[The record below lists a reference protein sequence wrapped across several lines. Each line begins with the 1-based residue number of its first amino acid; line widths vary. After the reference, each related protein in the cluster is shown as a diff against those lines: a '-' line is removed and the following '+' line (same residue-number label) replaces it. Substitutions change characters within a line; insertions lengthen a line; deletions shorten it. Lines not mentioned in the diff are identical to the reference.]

1 MVRRGILMVAVMAL
15 AATCGAVGL
24 RDLIARISAAG
35 GAAAL
40 GGAVDLNGSD
50 EYFTESLSA
59 SNVMFGATSLT
70 YSVWAFAKASG
81 ANDGLICLRPNIT
94 GSGLNGIAH
103 GNTDNSQ
110 NLIYFHNGGAYAS
123 SANNFTTGAWHHVVV
138 TWVISN
144 AASMYIDGIPSTVG
158 ATSPK
163 TAVGQGVATLGA
175 DRAAAGRVFYGV
187 LDDVAIFKDRALASN
202 EVAEIYNSG
211 VGKPVTSLS
220 TGTNGLVR
228 YWKLDDGL
236 TDPNASNALD
246 SVSGGYATGT
256 SVGLGDWTNG
266 IIPLIGRP

>member
-1 MVRRGILMVAVMAL
+1 MTYLLAMLMLFASLPAQAQRTDLFAQGVRQASPY
-15 AATCGAVGL
+15 
-24 RDLIARISAAG
+24 DPQ
-35 GAAAL
+35 
-40 GGAVDLNGSD
+40 GAVDLNGSD

-94 GSGLNGIAH
+94 GSGLNGIAN